1 MRPLSPAS
9 KKPLAARARLI
20 GAACCCAVLLLLA
33 GCQSDGGDSRR
44 NPRLPASGSAA
55 SLRPGDTLVITLQG
69 VPDPG
74 SNQVQIDDQGLISLP
89 FIGVVKASGVTTAN
103 LSRQI
108 RDTYVAKKIYTAVD
122 VSVSVT
128 ERYVYV
134 GGEVGRPGRVV
145 WTPDLTLTKAVQAAG
160 GFSLYARE
168 KGVNLVRDGRS
179 HVIDAHL
186 ALKKPPE
193 DPMLLPGDSL
203 QVPKSAF

>member
-1 MRPLSPAS
+1 M
-9 KKPLAARARLI
+9 KTPLAARARLA
-20 GAACCCAVLLLLA
+20 GAACCCAMLFLPA
-33 GCQSDGGDSRR
+33 GCRSPGGDSRR
-44 NPRLPASGSAA
+44 NPELPASGSAA

-69 VPDPG
+69 VPD
-74 SNQVQIDDQGLISLP
+74 SSNNQVQIDDQGLISLP
-89 FIGVVKASGVTTAN
+89 FIGAVKASEVTTAN

-108 RDTYVAKKIYTAVD
+108 RDTYVAKKIYTTVD

-134 GGEVGRPGRVV
+134 GGEVGRPGRVI
-145 WTPDLTLTKAVQAAG
+145 WTSDLTLTKAVQAAG
-160 GFSLYARE
+160 GFSLYAKE

-186 ALKKPPE
+186 ALKKPSE
-193 DPMLLPGDSL
+193 DPLLLPGDSL

>member
-1 MRPLSPAS
+1 MPL
-9 KKPLAARARLI
+9 LARARLI
-20 GAACCCAVLLLLA
+20 GAACCCAVLFLLAGA
-33 GCQSDGGDSRR
+33 GCQSTGGGARQ
-44 NPRLPASGSAA
+44 NPKLPASGSAA
-55 SLRPGDTLVITLQG
+55 SLRPGDTLVIALQG
-69 VPDPG
+69 VPDPS

-103 LSRQI
+103 LSQQI
-108 RDTYVAKKIYTAVD
+108 RDTYVAKKIYTTVD

-145 WTPDLTLTKAVQAAG
+145 WTSDLTLTKAVQAAG

-168 KGVNLVRDGRS
+168 KGVNLVRDGQS

-186 ALKKPPE
+186 ALKKPSE
-193 DPMLLPGDSL
+193 DPLLLPGDSL